1 MKIFN
6 KLSKIILTSALLLV
20 FSLANI
26 HLTNNVGLGPVK
38 VEAGLQDDLDKVQQR
53 LAEVIKEKQ
62 GLQKKIKDQKSLQ
75 GQYSSE
81 IKKLQDEVD
90 LLDLQISEKKLKIDE
105 LALQIDIL
113 QTKIEETE
121 SSIIDSEVYINDLEI
136 ETDGRLKDMY
146 MEQKVLTADVAIVF
160 TSSSTDG
167 FIKNAQYKKAIQE
180 DINNTLEELDLT
192 KKNLE
197 NEKTQQQDDKN
208 QLEKDKA
215 VLDAEKSSLETDL
228 TSYSEQKSYYNNLL
242 NKSQGEVKSSES
254 DLSNLSKEEQELQA
268 KLELLKQQIFKS
280 FGSIPNGA
288 RILAGTQIGWEGM
301 TGVATGPHLH
311 FMVSYNGVQG
321 NPCSYLTLKTLRNTI
336 CGVGNPKITTWPM
349 GGTPTLTSGYGY
361 RNGSFHNAIDL
372 ASGTGNAPIYA
383 AHDGWIQFGND
394 GACSWYRGSYPC
406 NGAGAKYAIICE
418 DKTNCSKGLKT
429 MYLHMK

>member
-1 MKIFN
+1 MKIFADTV
-6 KLSKIILTSALLLV
+6 KIILTTVLLLG
-20 FSLANI
+20 FSLTNI
-26 HLTNNVGLGPVK
+26 PFSKQTGLGPII
-38 VEAGLQDDLDKVQQR
+38 VEAGLQEDLDKVQQR

-62 GLQKKIKDQKSLQ
+62 GLQKKINDEKSLQ
-75 GQYSSE
+75 GQYASE
-81 IKKLQDEVD
+81 INKLQNEVN

-113 QTKIEETE
+113 QSKIEETE
-121 SSIIDSEVYINDLEI
+121 SSIIDSEVYIKDLEV

-180 DINNTLEELDLT
+180 DINNTLEELNTT

-197 NEKTQQQDDKN
+197 DEKKQQETDKV
-208 QLEKDKA
+208 QLEKDKT
-215 VLDAEKSSLETDL
+215 VLDEERKSLEVDL
-228 TSYSEQKSYYNNLL
+228 TSYSQQKSYYNNLL

-254 DLSNLSKEEQELQA
+254 DLSELSKEEQELQA

-280 FGSIPNGA
+280 VGSIPNGS
-288 RILAGTQIGWEGM
+288 RVLAGTIIGFEGK

-311 FMVSYNGVQG
+311 FMTSYNGALG

-349 GGTPTLTSGYGY
+349 AGSPWLTSGYGY
-361 RNGSFHNAIDL
+361 RNGSFHNAIDI
-372 ASGTGNAPIYA
+372 ASGSSNTPIYA
-383 AHDGWIQFGND
+383 SHDGWIVYGND
-394 GACSWYRGSYPC
+394 GACSWYKGKYPC
-406 NGAGAKYAIICE
+406 YGAGANYARICE
-418 DKTNCSKGLKT
+418 DKTNCNKGLQT
-429 MYLHMK
+429 MYFHLK